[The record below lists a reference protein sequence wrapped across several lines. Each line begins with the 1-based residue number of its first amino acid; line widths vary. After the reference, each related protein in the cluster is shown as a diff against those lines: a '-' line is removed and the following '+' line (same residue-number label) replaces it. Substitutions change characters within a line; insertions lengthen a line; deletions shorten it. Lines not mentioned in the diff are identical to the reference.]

1 MRRSAAPSQL
11 ASASKRPRFMPPFAN
26 KPPGISTS
34 VNTTNTPKSCGSNSL
49 STAFTSTSS
58 QKDISSG
65 SRSTSNVLR
74 LIQLQKPAEQHPC
87 KILEPL
93 TKPDPPQAVTSDAT
107 QENSYSGKVREDTSD
122 DSLTNANPSPVTLP
136 NQLVR
141 HDSELCSKLTNVSSD
156 IIREEPQ
163 DKAVN
168 GENVSST
175 VQTALA
181 STSHQILKP
190 RMNGLHRSS
199 FRQPLLH
206 KAPPLKTATE
216 ENLKKPAS
224 HYYSVV
230 WCKLSKKK
238 HKKWEGD
245 AILVTKGK
253 SVTLLDTEGK
263 EIGKGRGY
271 KSSELSSMAEGHT
284 LCIGGK
290 EIEVMG
296 GIKQE
301 DFTSGKCFQTTSTA
315 SSFPAADSL
324 PPKPRRVA
332 AKPFMNPQKASS
344 SPAGNSEPVTTTKSA
359 PKPLHDPTHP
369 DALVMPRPSPAH
381 QWAHNPQ
388 HHPVVDVVLDPYLSS
403 KLRPHQRE
411 GVLFLYEC
419 VMGLRSFQ
427 GNGAILA
434 DDMGLGKTLQCIC
447 LIWTLCKQG
456 PYRAKPVTRR
466 VLIVTPG
473 SLVKNWCREFKK
485 WLGNERMRVFA
496 VSADKKVQEFAS
508 SPIYPILII
517 SYEMFVRS
525 IEDIRKINFDL
536 IVCDEGHR
544 LKNTNIKTT
553 SLISSLPV
561 QRRILLTG
569 TPVQNDLQ
577 EFHSIVEF
585 CNPGVL
591 GSSAAFHRVYE
602 DPITK
607 GNQPQAKSEEKKLA
621 ATRAAELS
629 RLTGL
634 FVLRRT
640 QEINNKY
647 LPPKVET
654 VVFCKP
660 SPLQLLLY
668 QWLLSSRVLRSCLT
682 ASSQYAEASFS
693 SPHLVCI
700 TALKKLCNHPGL
712 LHQACLDADTEHRET
727 GSVDDGFLAEES
739 LYKDLLPFFPDNYTV
754 DSVDMEHSGKMQVLA
769 DLLCSLHENGP
780 SEKIVLVSNYT
791 QTLGFLQKLCEQ
803 EGYKFCRLDGS
814 TPTARR
820 QEIVEHF
827 NSSYSQETVFL
838 LSSKAGGVGLN
849 LIGASRL
856 LLYDIDWNPANDLQ
870 AMARV
875 WRDGQKRQ
883 VHIYRL
889 ITTGTIEEKVYQRQI
904 SKQGLSGAVVDAKSH
919 GHVKFSLEDLRD
931 LFTLHEST
939 ACVTHDMMAC
949 TCLTG
954 EETVREAP
962 QTAPSRACQL
972 GVKRNQDRKN
982 LSMNQLMEWKHFSGP
997 LSSTFEDDHL
1007 LRAGSQ
1013 ITFAFQN
1020 KTNDKSTD
1028 E

>member
-11 ASASKRPRFMPPFAN
+11 ASASKRPRFTPPFAGN
-26 KPPGISTS
+26 TTSTAQRSVPNSSTS
-34 VNTTNTPKSCGSNSL
+34 NPSLMNTEV
-49 STAFTSTSS
+49 ST
-58 QKDISSG
+58 G
-65 SRSTSNVLR
+65 TSNVL
-74 LIQLQKPAEQHPC
+74 QLVQQKKESAEQLSCNGPSSRT
-87 KILEPL
+87 KLERPRVN
-93 TKPDPPQAVTSDAT
+93 TGFASGHSAAAK
-107 QENSYSGKVREDTSD
+107 ENSHSGKVSGAKLV
-122 DSLTNANPSPVTLP
+122 SCLTDAAILPCSLP
-136 NQLVR
+136 NQP
-141 HDSELCSKLTNVSSD
+141 SGPTEQSSKLTSSSND
-156 IIREEPQ
+156 GEKESCH
-163 DKAVN
+163 KTVN
-168 GENVSST
+168 DENISSPEQAT
-175 VQTALA
+175 PT
-181 STSHQILKP
+181 TSNPSVKP
-190 RMNGLHRSS
+190 RINGLHRGT
-199 FRQPLLH
+199 FRQPLLQ
-206 KAPPLKTATE
+206 KPLPSKPIAE
-216 ENLKKPAS
+216 ESLEEAAS
-224 HYYSVV
+224 HYYNVV

-296 GIKQE
+296 EIKHE
-301 DFTSGKCFQTTSTA
+301 DFTSGKCFQTT
-315 SSFPAADSL
+315 AAVSSL
-324 PPKPRRVA
+324 PSDSFLTKPRPA
-332 AKPFMNPQKASS
+332 PAKPFTNPQKATSS
-344 SPAGNSEPVTTTKSA
+344 ENNEAAMTVKST

-381 QWAHNPQ
+381 QWAHNPA

-419 VMGLRSFQ
+419 VMGMRGFQ

-447 LIWTLCKQG
+447 LIWTLLKQG
-456 PYRAKPVTRR
+456 PYRAKPVVKRIL
-466 VLIVTPG
+466 VVTPG

-485 WLGNERMRVFA
+485 WLGNERMRVFP

-508 SPIYPILII
+508 SPIYPVLVI

-525 IEDIRKINFDL
+525 IDDIRKITFDL

-591 GSSAAFHRVYE
+591 GSSASFHRVYE

-607 GNQPQAKSEEKKLA
+607 GNQPQATAEEKTLA

-668 QWLLSSRVLRSCLT
+668 QKLLGSRVLRGCLT
-682 ASSQYAEASFS
+682 ASSQYADSSSS

-700 TALKKLCNHPGL
+700 MALKKLCNHPGL
-712 LHQACLDADTEHRET
+712 LHQVCLDAAMEQRET
-727 GSVDDGFLAEES
+727 SAADEGFVLEES
-739 LYKDLLPFFPDNYTV
+739 LYKDLLPLFPDIFTTESLNV
-754 DSVDMEHSGKMQVLA
+754 EHSGKMKVLA
-769 DLLCSLHENGP
+769 DLLHSMHKDELK
-780 SEKIVLVSNYT
+780 EKIVLVSNYT
-791 QTLGFLQKLCEQ
+791 QTLSLLQKLCEQ

-814 TPTARR
+814 TPTAKR

-827 NSSYSQETVFL
+827 NSSYAQETVFL

-875 WRDGQKRQ
+875 WRDGQKKR

-939 ACVTHDMMAC
+939 ACITHDMMDC
-949 TCLTG
+949 KCLKG
-954 EETVREAP
+954 ETVTEAP
-962 QTAPSRACQL
+962 RTAPSRACQIGAKKKKDL
-972 GVKRNQDRKN
+972 KN
-982 LSMNQLMEWKHFSGP
+982 LSMNQLMEWKHFPGP
-997 LSSTFEDDHL
+997 LSSVFEDGHL
-1007 LRAGSQ
+1007 LPAGSL
-1013 ITFAFQN
+1013 ITFVFQN
-1020 KTNDKSTD
+1020 KTNVKSAD
-1028 E
+1028 V